1 MGDNQNQIKHVEIY
15 YNNDLE
21 QLLAQSAEECESLG
35 ILHLASYEKY
45 NKLSNII
52 NIPVI
57 ILSSGI
63 GFITGIDLNYDK
75 MNIILGIGSVFVGII
90 KSIDSYF
97 QLGKRAE
104 SHRMCALQYTQINK
118 KIQIELSLCREQR
131 QTAKD
136 MLSIIKTDIKNLQD
150 ISPVIDQ
157 EIIKEYNLKYG
168 KYKNVKK
175 PNFVNGLSSVKVNAN
190 SLEQEMAAARSI
202 PHSIQSGAPSR
213 AMSVSGLGEN
223 QHQQHPEQSERTR
236 EKFNN
241 FMNGFSIPDSNL
253 NMNDVSINIPFQTFP
268 YENGGVA
275 MGSKLNNSNNN
286 NISLMPN
293 LDYAATL
300 QTPPPPPHPSK
311 PLHTNSGSVL
321 TSASARL
328 VYANPN
334 KSNSNSQP
342 SQASSLVRTPFS
354 SSPISSFRLQQTS
367 KSSQQQEQL
376 QYNNA
381 VVTPTNQSSR
391 LSTPQLLDYYH
402 NPNEAYLQQQQQQQ
416 QQNENGDNEMN
427 LVIDIPDAVEININ
441 NNNDNNNNPDQN
453 MNGSGSD
460 YQPSPTNSQL
470 GNM

>member
-190 SLEQEMAAARSI
+190 SLEQELASARSI
-202 PHSIQSGAPSR
+202 PQSIQSGAPSR
-213 AMSVSGLGEN
+213 AMSVSGLGEK
-223 QHQQHPEQSERTR
+223 QYKHQQSERTIR
-236 EKFNN
+236 ENVNN

-253 NMNDVSINIPFQTFP
+253 NMNDISVNIPFQT
-268 YENGGVA
+268 
-275 MGSKLNNSNNN
+275 
-286 NISLMPN
+286 
-293 LDYAATL
+293 
-300 QTPPPPPHPSK
+300 PPPKFSQSRPI
-311 PLHTNSGSVL
+311 
-321 TSASARL
+321 SASASAQL
-328 VYANPN
+328 VYANP
-334 KSNSNSQP
+334 KSKINSKP
-342 SQASSLVRTPFS
+342 SSLNQTPFS
-354 SSPISSFRLQQTS
+354 SSPISSFRLQQTNEPM
-367 KSSQQQEQL
+367 QQEEQ
-376 QYNNA
+376 QHNN
-381 VVTPTNQSSR
+381 VILVQTNQPSR
-391 LSTPQLLDYYH
+391 LSTPQLLDYFH
-402 NPNEAYLQQQQQQQ
+402 QPQPVQQDYQQ
-416 QQNENGDNEMN
+416 QQNENSGNEINM
-427 LVIDIPDAVEININ
+427 VIDIPDDVAININ
-441 NNNDNNNNPDQN
+441 GDNNNDDDNSDHV
-453 MNGSGSD
+453 NGTGSD
-460 YQPSPTNSQL
+460 FQPSPTNSQL

>member
-1 MGDNQNQIKHVEIY
+1 MSINQPKEQTVKHTEIY

-190 SLEQEMAAARSI
+190 SLEQELASASARSI
-202 PHSIQSGAPSR
+202 PQSIQSGAPSR
-213 AMSVSGLGEN
+213 ASSVNGDNNS
-223 QHQQHPEQSERTR
+223 QQVIMG
-236 EKFNN
+236 KFNRLNENNGGYNGNN
-241 FMNGFSIPDSNL
+241 FENNYLDSNIENL
-253 NMNDVSINIPFQTFP
+253 NDVSINIPFQNSRP
-268 YENGGVA
+268 Y
-275 MGSKLNNSNNN
+275 
-286 NISLMPN
+286 SLSQPHSRSRS
-293 LDYAATL
+293 
-300 QTPPPPPHPSK
+300 PPPLPPSQNMSNYKVKPSS
-311 PLHTNSGSVL
+311 NSL
-321 TSASARL
+321 TPTPTPSASAQL
-328 VYANPN
+328 MFAKVNTN
-334 KSNSNSQP
+334 TNTNNMNNNSII
-342 SQASSLVRTPFS
+342 RTPVS
-354 SSPISSFRLQQTS
+354 SSPISSFRLQGS
-367 KSSQQQEQL
+367 
-376 QYNNA
+376 NNDA
-381 VVTPTNQSSR
+381 AH
-391 LSTPQLLDYYH
+391 LSTPQLLTSFQGTGT
-402 NPNEAYLQQQQQQQ
+402 PSQLQSQQQDNS
-416 QQNENGDNEMN
+416 QNEINFI
-427 LVIDIPDAVEININ
+427 IDIPDNS
-441 NNNDNNNNPDQN
+441 NDNNESNNPDNSGADVDDPNQN
-453 MNGSGSD
+453 H
-460 YQPSPTNSQL
+460 NSFEL
-470 GNM
+470 M